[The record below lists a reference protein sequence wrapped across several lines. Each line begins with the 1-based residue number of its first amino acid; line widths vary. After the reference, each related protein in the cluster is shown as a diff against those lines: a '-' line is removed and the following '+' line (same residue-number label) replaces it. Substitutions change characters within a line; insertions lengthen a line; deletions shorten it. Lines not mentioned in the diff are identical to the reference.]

1 MPLATPSP
9 GESPAWEGAWPL
21 GKVGRVWECEVG
33 ERVRVRE
40 PGERE
45 RVWEPGEG
53 WGEWELAGSWVPSV
67 RGRGLAEGVWS
78 LLSVAAA
85 AVVVV
90 VVVPAVVV
98 VVVVVVG

>member
-1 MPLATPSP
+1 M
-9 GESPAWEGAWPL
+9 
-21 GKVGRVWECEVG
+21 WECEVG

-40 PGERE
+40 PGEG
-45 RVWEPGEG
+45 WE
-53 WGEWELAGSWVPSV
+53 EWELAGSWVPSV

-85 AVVVV
+85 VV
-90 VVVPAVVV
+90 VVV